1 VKILT
6 ILEGRKQGA
15 EECAEELA
23 FEKGGSV
30 RGEDRG
36 FLFLYRVIPP
46 FFKKKTRSYFC
57 GVFVWTVSFGKN
69 PFGKY
74 RPSCPGRLLVM
85 EKKSFGKNPFG
96 KNILRRK
103 EILIFSA
110 MLSF

>member
-1 VKILT
+1 
-6 ILEGRKQGA
+6 
-15 EECAEELA
+15 
-23 FEKGGSV
+23 
-30 RGEDRG
+30 
-36 FLFLYRVIPP
+36 
-46 FFKKKTRSYFC
+46 
-57 GVFVWTVSFGKN
+57 VSFGKN

-74 RPSCPGRLLVM
+74 RPSCPGRLLLM